1 MKVREIKD
9 LLFEVDNKELSS
21 QIDNKKLSSQVDN
34 PALLFNK
41 LLILQYI
48 CKFFQNQDL
57 TEQCKDKKGKDKGKD
72 KKDEDVSKQEYIKS
86 FIETFNGKN
95 PFDDLEGKRPFRP
108 SELDCVIQESF
119 KLKTAYRLV
128 IGAGY
133 PSFIENGFLF
143 HHVYSIPYIPGE
155 TLKGLARAVF
165 ILSVAEA
172 IKGETKPSK
181 IEEVLSEEAEKEIS
195 EEAKGILH
203 QIPEKI
209 NIILD
214 NYTIENPVET
224 FRKIFGSKERRGQ
237 VIFFDAYPVKFNP
250 SEHFEADIMNSH
262 YGDYYQSGKA
272 PADWLSPNPI
282 HFLALKEGI
291 VFEFNLGLA
300 PLEPMEDNE
309 EKLLLET
316 ARKLL
321 EVGLKNFGVGNKK
334 RKGYGWFSDKTVGR

>member
-9 LLFEVDNKELSS
+9 LLFK
-21 QIDNKKLSSQVDN
+21 VDN

-41 LLILQYI
+41 LLILEYI
-48 CKFFQNQDL
+48 DGFSQNQNL
-57 TEQCKDKKGKDKGKD
+57 TEKGKNKKVKDKGKD
-72 KKDEDVSKQEYIKS
+72 KRDEDVKKIEYIEEFKKK
-86 FIETFNGKN
+86 IRKEPIPLPKV
-95 PFDDLEGKRPFRP
+95 EGYATEKFR
-108 SELDCVIQESF
+108 
-119 KLKTAYRLV
+119 LKTAYRLV

-143 HHVYSIPYIPGE
+143 HHVYGIPYIPGE
-155 TLKGLARAVF
+155 TLKGLARTVF

-172 IKGETKPSK
+172 IKGETKLSK
-181 IEEVLSEEAEKEIS
+181 IEEGLSEEAEGIS
-195 EEAKGILH
+195 Y

-237 VIFFDAYPVKFNP
+237 VIFFDAYPVDFDP
-250 SEHFEADIMNSH
+250 SKHFEADIMNSH

-291 VFEFNLGLA
+291 DFEFSLGLA

-316 ARKLL
+316 AKKLL

-334 RKGYGWFSDKTVGR
+334 RKGYGWFK

>member
-1 MKVREIKD
+1 MKVKGIKD
-9 LLFEVDNKELSS
+9 LLFKD
-21 QIDNKKLSSQVDN
+21 DNKKTSSQVDN

-41 LLILQYI
+41 LLILEYI
-48 CKFFQNQDL
+48 DGSSQNQNL
-57 TEQCKDKKGKDKGKD
+57 TEKGKDKKGKDKGKD
-72 KKDEDVSKQEYIKS
+72 KRDEDVEKLKYIDEFKKKIRKEPIPIPEVEDCI
-86 FIETFNGKN
+86 IEK
-95 PFDDLEGKRPFRP
+95 FR
-108 SELDCVIQESF
+108 
-119 KLKTAYRLV
+119 LKTAYRLV

-143 HHVYSIPYIPGE
+143 HHVYGIPYIPGE
-155 TLKGLARAVF
+155 TLKGLARTVF

-172 IKGETKPSK
+172 IKGKFDPSK

-237 VIFFDAYPVKFNP
+237 VIFFDAYPVDFDP
-250 SEHFEADIMNSH
+250 SKHFEADIMNPH
-262 YGDYYQSGKA
+262 YGKYYQADEA
-272 PADWLSPNPI
+272 PADWLNPNPI

-291 VFEFNLGLA
+291 VFEFSLGLA
-300 PLEPMEDNE
+300 PLELMEDNE
-309 EKLLLET
+309 EKFLLET

-334 RKGYGWFSDKTVGR
+334 RKGYGWFK

>member
-1 MKVREIKD
+1 MKVKEIKD
-9 LLFEVDNKELSS
+9 LLFKVDNKELSS
-21 QIDNKKLSSQVDN
+21 NVDNKKSSSQVDN

-57 TEQCKDKKGKDKGKD
+57 TEQCKDKKGKDRGKD
-72 KKDEDVSKQEYIKS
+72 KRDEDVSKQEYIKS

-95 PFDDLEGKRPFRP
+95 PFDDLEGKRPFQP
-108 SELDCVIQESF
+108 PELDCVIQESF

-143 HHVYSIPYIPGE
+143 HHVYGIPYIPGE
-155 TLKGLARAVF
+155 TLKGLARTVF
-165 ILSVAEA
+165 ILSVVEA
-172 IKGETKPSK
+172 MKGKFDPSK
-181 IEEVLSEEAEKEIS
+181 IEEGLLEEAEEEIS

-203 QIPEKI
+203 QIPDRI

-214 NYTIENPVET
+214 DYTIENPVET
-224 FRKIFGSKERRGQ
+224 FRKIFGSKKRRGQ

-250 SEHFEADIMNSH
+250 SEHFEADIMNPH
-262 YGDYYQSGKA
+262 YGKYYQSQSEKEV
-272 PADWLSPNPI
+272 PADWLSPTPI

-291 VFEFNLGLA
+291 DFEFSLGLA
-300 PLEPMEDNE
+300 SLEPMEGNE
-309 EKLLLET
+309 ERLLLEIT
-316 ARKLL
+316 RRLL
-321 EVGLKNFGVGNKK
+321 KVGLENFGVGNKK
-334 RKGYGWFSDKTVGR
+334 RKGYGWFK

>member
-1 MKVREIKD
+1 MKVREIKK

-41 LLILQYI
+41 LLVLKHIDI
-48 CKFFQNQDL
+48 ISQNQDVG
-57 TEQCKDKKGKDKGKD
+57 KGK
-72 KKDEDVSKQEYIKS
+72 YIES

-95 PFDDLEGKRPFRP
+95 PFDDLEGKRPFQP
-108 SELDCVIQESF
+108 PELESVSQESF

-143 HHVYSIPYIPGE
+143 HHVYGIPYIPGE
-155 TLKGLARAVF
+155 TLKGLARTVF

-172 IKGETKPSK
+172 IKGKFDLSK
-181 IEEVLSEEAEKEIS
+181 IEEGLSEEAEKEIS
-195 EEAKGILH
+195 EEARGILH
-203 QIPEKI
+203 KIPEKI

-224 FRKIFGSKERRGQ
+224 FRKIFGSKKRRGQ
-237 VIFFDAYPVKFNP
+237 VIFFDAYPVDFNP

-262 YGDYYQSGKA
+262 YGEYYQSGKA

-334 RKGYGWFSDKTVGR
+334 RKGYGWFK

>member
-1 MKVREIKD
+1 MTVKEIKRF
-9 LLFEVDNKELSS
+9 L
-21 QIDNKKLSSQVDN
+21 SQVDN

-41 LLILQYI
+41 LLVLQYAEQI
-48 CKFFQNQDL
+48 SQNQDVRKIEYIESFMEIL
-57 TEQCKDKKGKDKGKD
+57 KGKKPPTPP
-72 KKDEDVSKQEYIKS
+72 E
-86 FIETFNGKN
+86 
-95 PFDDLEGKRPFRP
+95 LEGVK
-108 SELDCVIQESF
+108 QESF
-119 KLKTAYRLV
+119 RLKTAYRLV

-143 HHVYSIPYIPGE
+143 HHVYGIPYIPGE

-172 IKGETKPSK
+172 IKGKFDPSK
-181 IEEVLSEEAEKEIS
+181 IEEGLSEEAEKEIS
-195 EEAKGILH
+195 EEAKDILH

-237 VIFFDAYPVKFNP
+237 VIFFDAYPADFNP

-262 YGDYYQSGKA
+262 YGEYYQLGKA

-291 VFEFNLGLA
+291 VFEFSLGLA

-309 EKLLLET
+309 EKLLLAT
-316 ARKLL
+316 ARRLL

-334 RKGYGWFSDKTVGR
+334 RKGYGWFK

>member
-1 MKVREIKD
+1 MKVKEIKE
-9 LLFEVDNKELSS
+9 LLFDNKELSANV
-21 QIDNKKLSSQVDN
+21 DNKKPSSQVDN

-41 LLILQYI
+41 LLILEYI
-48 CKFFQNQDL
+48 DDL
-57 TEQCKDKKGKDKGKD
+57 AEQGKDKKGKGKGKD
-72 KKDEDVSKQEYIKS
+72 KRDEDVKKIEYIDEFKKK
-86 FIETFNGKN
+86 IRKEPIPLPKV
-95 PFDDLEGKRPFRP
+95 EGYTTEKFR
-108 SELDCVIQESF
+108 
-119 KLKTAYRLV
+119 LKTAYRLV

-133 PSFIENGFLF
+133 PSFIENGFMF
-143 HHVYSIPYIPGE
+143 HHVYGIPYIPGE
-155 TLKGLARAVF
+155 TLKGLARTVF

-172 IKGETKPSK
+172 IKGKFDLSK
-181 IEEVLSEEAEKEIS
+181 IEEGLSEEEEEEIS
-195 EEAKGILH
+195 EEAKKILH

-214 NYTIENPVET
+214 NHTIENPVET
-224 FRKIFGSKERRGQ
+224 FRKIFGSKKRRGQ
-237 VIFFDAYPVKFNP
+237 VIFFDAYPVDFNP

-291 VFEFNLGLA
+291 DFEFNLGLA

-334 RKGYGWFSDKTVGR
+334 RKGYGWFK

>member
-1 MKVREIKD
+1 MKVKQI
-9 LLFEVDNKELSS
+9 KEL
-21 QIDNKKLSSQVDN
+21 LSQVDN

-41 LLILQYI
+41 LLALQY
-48 CKFFQNQDL
+48 
-57 TEQCKDKKGKDKGKD
+57 TEQISQSQ
-72 KKDEDVSKQEYIKS
+72 DVRKIEYI
-86 FIETFNGKN
+86 
-95 PFDDLEGKRPFRP
+95 
-108 SELDCVIQESF
+108 ESF
-119 KLKTAYRLV
+119 TKILERKEHSKPTKLDGIRQENFRLKTAYRLV

-133 PSFIENGFLF
+133 PSFIENGFMF
-143 HHVYSIPYIPGE
+143 HHVYGIPYIPGE

-172 IKGETKPSK
+172 VKEETKLSE
-181 IEEVLSEEAEKEIS
+181 IEEELSEEAEGIS
-195 EEAKGILH
+195 Q
-203 QIPEKI
+203 QIPKKI
-209 NIILD
+209 NLILD
-214 NYTIENPVET
+214 DYTIENPVET
-224 FRKIFGSKERRGQ
+224 FRKIFGSKKRRGQ

-291 VFEFNLGLA
+291 VFEFSLGLA
-300 PLEPMEDNE
+300 PLEPMEDSE

-316 ARKLL
+316 ARRLL

>member
-1 MKVREIKD
+1 MKVRQI
-9 LLFEVDNKELSS
+9 KEL
-21 QIDNKKLSSQVDN
+21 LSQVDN

-41 LLILQYI
+41 LLVLKHIGVI
-48 CKFFQNQDL
+48 SQNQDVG
-57 TEQCKDKKGKDKGKD
+57 KGK
-72 KKDEDVSKQEYIKS
+72 YIES

-95 PFDDLEGKRPFRP
+95 PFDDLEGKRPFQP
-108 SELDCVIQESF
+108 PELEGISQESF
-119 KLKTAYRLV
+119 RLKTAYRLV

-143 HHVYSIPYIPGE
+143 HHVYGIPYIPGE
-155 TLKGLARAVF
+155 TLKGLARTVF

-172 IKGETKPSK
+172 IKGKFDPSK
-181 IEEVLSEEAEKEIS
+181 IEEELSEEAE
-195 EEAKGILH
+195 GIFH

-224 FRKIFGSKERRGQ
+224 FRKIFGSKKRRGQ
-237 VIFFDAYPVKFNP
+237 VIFFDAYPVDFDP

-300 PLEPMEDNE
+300 PLELMEDNE
-309 EKLLLET
+309 EKLLLAT
-316 ARKLL
+316 AKKLL
-321 EVGLKNFGVGNKK
+321 EVGLENFGVGNKK
-334 RKGYGWFSDKTVGR
+334 RKGYGWFK

>member
-1 MKVREIKD
+1 MKVRKIKD
-9 LLFEVDNKELSS
+9 LL
-21 QIDNKKLSSQVDN
+21 SQVDN

-41 LLILQYI
+41 LLILEFI
-48 CKFFQNQDL
+48 GGFSHNQNL
-57 TEQCKDKKGKDKGKD
+57 TEKGKDKKGKDKGKE
-72 KKDEDVSKQEYIKS
+72 KRDEDVSKQEYIKS
-86 FIETFNGKN
+86 FTDFFKKKDPSDNLEEKETF
-95 PFDDLEGKRPFRP
+95 RPP
-108 SELDCVIQESF
+108 ELNCVIQESF

-143 HHVYSIPYIPGE
+143 HHVYGIPYIPGE

-165 ILSVAEA
+165 ILSVVEA
-172 IKGETKPSK
+172 MKGKFDPSK

-203 QIPEKI
+203 QIPNRI

-224 FRKIFGSKERRGQ
+224 FRKIFGSKKRRGQ
-237 VIFFDAYPVKFNP
+237 VIFFDAYPVEFNP
-250 SEHFEADIMNSH
+250 SEHFEADIMNPH
-262 YGDYYQSGKA
+262 YGKYYQSQSEKEA
-272 PADWLSPNPI
+272 PADWLNPTPI

-291 VFEFNLGLA
+291 VFEFSLGLA
-300 PLEPMEDNE
+300 PLEPMEDDE
-309 EKLLLET
+309 EKLLLKT

-334 RKGYGWFSDKTVGR
+334 RKGYGWFK

>member
-1 MKVREIKD
+1 MRIREIKD
-9 LLFEVDNKELSS
+9 LLFMVDNKEHSS
-21 QIDNKKLSSQVDN
+21 NVDN

-95 PFDDLEGKRPFRP
+95 PFDDLEGKRPFQP
-108 SELDCVIQESF
+108 PELDCVIQESF

-143 HHVYSIPYIPGE
+143 HHVYGIPYIPGE

-172 IKGETKPSK
+172 MKGKFDPSK
-181 IEEVLSEEAEKEIS
+181 IEEVLSEEAEEEIS
-195 EEAKGILH
+195 DEAKGILH
-203 QIPEKI
+203 QIPDRI

-224 FRKIFGSKERRGQ
+224 FRKIFGSKKRRGQ
-237 VIFFDAYPVKFNP
+237 VIFFDAYPVDFDP
-250 SEHFEADIMNSH
+250 SKHFEADIMNSH

-272 PADWLSPNPI
+272 PADWLNPNPI

-291 VFEFNLGLA
+291 VFEFSLGLA
-300 PLEPMEDNE
+300 LLEPMEDNE
-309 EKLLLET
+309 ERLLLEIT
-316 ARKLL
+316 RRLL
-321 EVGLKNFGVGNKK
+321 KVGLENFGVGNKK
-334 RKGYGWFSDKTVGR
+334 RKGYGWFK

>member
-1 MKVREIKD
+1 MNVKQI
-9 LLFEVDNKELSS
+9 KEL
-21 QIDNKKLSSQVDN
+21 LSQVDN

-41 LLILQYI
+41 LLILEYI
-48 CKFFQNQDL
+48 DGFSQNQNL
-57 TEQCKDKKGKDKGKD
+57 TEKGKDKKGKDKGKD
-72 KKDEDVSKQEYIKS
+72 KRDEDVKKIDYINK
-86 FIETFNGKN
+86 FKEKVQRPEPPPKVEGYAIEK
-95 PFDDLEGKRPFRP
+95 FR
-108 SELDCVIQESF
+108 
-119 KLKTAYRLV
+119 LKTAYRLV

-133 PSFIENGFLF
+133 PSFIENGFMF
-143 HHVYSIPYIPGE
+143 HHVYGIPYIPGE

-172 IKGETKPSK
+172 IKGETKLSK
-181 IEEVLSEEAEKEIS
+181 IEEGLSEEAEGIS
-195 EEAKGILH
+195 Y

-209 NIILD
+209 SIILD

-224 FRKIFGSKERRGQ
+224 FRKIFGSKKRRGQ
-237 VIFFDAYPVKFNP
+237 VIFFDAYPVDFDP
-250 SEHFEADIMNSH
+250 SKHFEADIMNSH

-272 PADWLSPNPI
+272 PTDWLSPNPI

-321 EVGLKNFGVGNKK
+321 EVGLKNFGVGSKK
-334 RKGYGWFSDKTVGR
+334 RKGYGWFK

>member
-9 LLFEVDNKELSS
+9 LL
-21 QIDNKKLSSQVDN
+21 SQVDN

-41 LLILQYI
+41 LLVLKY
-48 CKFFQNQDL
+48 
-57 TEQCKDKKGKDKGKD
+57 TEQISRGQ
-72 KKDEDVSKQEYIKS
+72 DVRKIEYIGFFTEILK
-86 FIETFNGKN
+86 EKK
-95 PFDDLEGKRPFRP
+95 PQKPPELEGVKQDSFR
-108 SELDCVIQESF
+108 
-119 KLKTAYRLV
+119 LKTAYRLV

-143 HHVYSIPYIPGE
+143 HHVYGIPYVPGE

-165 ILSVAEA
+165 ILSVVEA
-172 IKGETKPSK
+172 MKGKFDPSK
-181 IEEVLSEEAEKEIS
+181 IEEGLLEEAEEEIS

-203 QIPEKI
+203 QIPDRI

-224 FRKIFGSKERRGQ
+224 FRKIFGSKKRRGQ
-237 VIFFDAYPVKFNP
+237 VIFFDAYPVDFNP

-272 PADWLSPNPI
+272 PADWLSPTPI

-291 VFEFNLGLA
+291 DFEFSLGLA
-300 PLEPMEDNE
+300 SLEPMEGNE
-309 EKLLLET
+309 ERLLLEIT
-316 ARKLL
+316 RRLL
-321 EVGLKNFGVGNKK
+321 KVGLENFGVGNKK
-334 RKGYGWFSDKTVGR
+334 RKGYGWFK

>member
-1 MKVREIKD
+1 MKVRQI
-9 LLFEVDNKELSS
+9 KEL
-21 QIDNKKLSSQVDN
+21 LSQVDN

-41 LLILQYI
+41 LLILEYI
-48 CKFFQNQDL
+48 DGFSQNQNLIEKD
-57 TEQCKDKKGKDKGKD
+57 KDKKGKDKRD
-72 KKDEDVSKQEYIKS
+72 ENVKKIDYINKFKEKVQRPEPPSKVEGYA
-86 FIETFNGKN
+86 IEK
-95 PFDDLEGKRPFRP
+95 FR
-108 SELDCVIQESF
+108 
-119 KLKTAYRLV
+119 LKTAYRLV

-143 HHVYSIPYIPGE
+143 HHVYGIPYIPGE
-155 TLKGLARAVF
+155 TLKGLARTVF

-172 IKGETKPSK
+172 IKGKFDPSK

-214 NYTIENPVET
+214 DYTIENPVET

-237 VIFFDAYPVKFNP
+237 VIFFDAYPVEFKP

-291 VFEFNLGLA
+291 VFEFSLGLA

-309 EKLLLET
+309 EKLLLAT
-316 ARKLL
+316 VRKLL

-334 RKGYGWFSDKTVGR
+334 RKGYGWFK

>member
-1 MKVREIKD
+1 MKVRKIKD
-9 LLFEVDNKELSS
+9 LL
-21 QIDNKKLSSQVDN
+21 SQVDN

-41 LLILQYI
+41 LLILEFI
-48 CKFFQNQDL
+48 DGFSQNQNL
-57 TEQCKDKKGKDKGKD
+57 TEKDKDKKGKDKGKD
-72 KKDEDVSKQEYIKS
+72 KRDEDVEKLKYIDEFKKKIRKEPIPLPEVEDCI
-86 FIETFNGKN
+86 IEK
-95 PFDDLEGKRPFRP
+95 FR
-108 SELDCVIQESF
+108 
-119 KLKTAYRLV
+119 LKTAYRLV

-143 HHVYSIPYIPGE
+143 HHVYGIPYIPGE

-172 IKGETKPSK
+172 IKGETKLSK
-181 IEEVLSEEAEKEIS
+181 IEEELSEETE
-195 EEAKGILH
+195 GIFH
-203 QIPEKI
+203 QMPDRI
-209 NIILD
+209 NIVLD

-224 FRKIFGSKERRGQ
+224 FRKIFGSKKRRGQ
-237 VIFFDAYPVKFNP
+237 VIFFDAYPVEFNP
-250 SEHFEADIMNSH
+250 SEHFEVDIMNSH

-291 VFEFNLGLA
+291 VFEFSLGLA

-334 RKGYGWFSDKTVGR
+334 RKGYGWFSDKTMGR

>member
-1 MKVREIKD
+1 MKVKKIKD
-9 LLFEVDNKELSS
+9 LL
-21 QIDNKKLSSQVDN
+21 SQVDN

-41 LLILQYI
+41 LLILEFI
-48 CKFFQNQDL
+48 DGFSQNQNL
-57 TEQCKDKKGKDKGKD
+57 TEKGKDKKGKDKGKE
-72 KKDEDVSKQEYIKS
+72 KRVEDVKKRDYINK
-86 FIETFNGKN
+86 FKEKVQKPEPPPKVEGYAIEK
-95 PFDDLEGKRPFRP
+95 FR
-108 SELDCVIQESF
+108 
-119 KLKTAYRLV
+119 LKTAYRLV

-143 HHVYSIPYIPGE
+143 HHVYGIPYIPGE

-165 ILSVAEA
+165 ILSVVEA
-172 IKGETKPSK
+172 MKGKFDPSK

-224 FRKIFGSKERRGQ
+224 FRKIFGSKKRRGQ
-237 VIFFDAYPVKFNP
+237 VIFFDAYPVDFNP

-262 YGDYYQSGKA
+262 YGRYYQADEA
-272 PADWLSPNPI
+272 PADWLSPTPI

-291 VFEFNLGLA
+291 VFEFSLGLA
-300 PLEPMEDNE
+300 PLEPMEDDE

-321 EVGLKNFGVGNKK
+321 EVGLENFGVGSKK
-334 RKGYGWFSDKTVGR
+334 RKGYGWFSDKTVER

>member
-1 MKVREIKD
+1 MKVKEIKG
-9 LLFEVDNKELSS
+9 FLS
-21 QIDNKKLSSQVDN
+21 QLDN

-41 LLILQYI
+41 LLVLQYAEQI
-48 CKFFQNQDL
+48 SQNQDVRKIEYIRSF
-57 TEQCKDKKGKDKGKD
+57 TEILKGKKPPSPLK
-72 KKDEDVSKQEYIKS
+72 
-86 FIETFNGKN
+86 
-95 PFDDLEGKRPFRP
+95 PEG
-108 SELDCVIQESF
+108 VIQESF
-119 KLKTAYRLV
+119 RLKTAYRVV

-143 HHVYSIPYIPGE
+143 HHVYGIPYIPGE

-172 IKGETKPSK
+172 IKEETKLSN
-181 IEEVLSEEAEKEIS
+181 IEKELSEEVEGIS
-195 EEAKGILH
+195 Y

-214 NYTIENPVET
+214 NYTIEKPVET
-224 FRKIFGSKERRGQ
+224 FRKIFGSKKRRGQ
-237 VIFFDAYPVKFNP
+237 VIFFDAYPVEFKP

-262 YGDYYQSGKA
+262 YGDYYQSGKV
-272 PADWLSPNPI
+272 PADWLNPNPI
-282 HFLALKEGI
+282 HFLVLKEGI
-291 VFEFNLGLA
+291 VFEFSLGLA

-321 EVGLKNFGVGNKK
+321 KVGLENFGVGNKK
-334 RKGYGWFSDKTVGR
+334 RKGYGWFSDKTLGR

>member
-1 MKVREIKD
+1 MKVKEIKGF
-9 LLFEVDNKELSS
+9 L
-21 QIDNKKLSSQVDN
+21 SQVDN

-41 LLILQYI
+41 LLVLQY
-48 CKFFQNQDL
+48 
-57 TEQCKDKKGKDKGKD
+57 TEQISQSQ
-72 KKDEDVSKQEYIKS
+72 DVRKIEYIRS
-86 FIETFNGKN
+86 FTKI
-95 PFDDLEGKRPFRP
+95 LESKEHSKPTKLDGIRQENFR
-108 SELDCVIQESF
+108 
-119 KLKTAYRLV
+119 LKTAYRLV

-143 HHVYSIPYIPGE
+143 HHVYGIPYIPGE
-155 TLKGLARAVF
+155 TLKGLARTVF

-172 IKGETKPSK
+172 IKGKFDPSK
-181 IEEVLSEEAEKEIS
+181 IEEELSEEAE
-195 EEAKGILH
+195 GIFH
-203 QIPEKI
+203 QIPDKI

-214 NYTIENPVET
+214 DYTIENPVET
-224 FRKIFGSKERRGQ
+224 FRKIFGSKKRRGQ
-237 VIFFDAYPVKFNP
+237 VIFFDAYPVEFKP

-291 VFEFNLGLA
+291 VFEFSLGLA
-300 PLEPMEDNE
+300 PLEPMEDDE
-309 EKLLLET
+309 EKLLLTT

-321 EVGLKNFGVGNKK
+321 KVGLENFGVGNKK

>member
-9 LLFEVDNKELSS
+9 LLSK
-21 QIDNKKLSSQVDN
+21 VDN

-41 LLILQYI
+41 LLILEFI
-48 CKFFQNQDL
+48 DGSSQNQNL
-57 TEQCKDKKGKDKGKD
+57 TEKGKDKKGKDKGKD
-72 KKDEDVSKQEYIKS
+72 KRDEDVKKIDYINK
-86 FIETFNGKN
+86 FKEKVQKPEPPPKVEGYAIEK
-95 PFDDLEGKRPFRP
+95 FR
-108 SELDCVIQESF
+108 
-119 KLKTAYRLV
+119 LKTAYRLV

-143 HHVYSIPYIPGE
+143 HHVYGIPYIPGE

-165 ILSVAEA
+165 ILSVVEA
-172 IKGETKPSK
+172 MKGKFDPSK
-181 IEEVLSEEAEKEIS
+181 IEEVLSEEAEKEVS

-214 NYTIENPVET
+214 NYTIESPVET
-224 FRKIFGSKERRGQ
+224 FRKIFGSKKRRGQ
-237 VIFFDAYPVKFNP
+237 VIFFDAYPVDFDP

-291 VFEFNLGLA
+291 DFEFSLGLA

-309 EKLLLET
+309 EKLLLTT

-321 EVGLKNFGVGNKK
+321 KVGLENFGVGNKK

>member
-1 MKVREIKD
+1 MRVKEIKGF
-9 LLFEVDNKELSS
+9 L
-21 QIDNKKLSSQVDN
+21 SQVDN

-41 LLILQYI
+41 LLVFQYAEQI
-48 CKFFQNQDL
+48 SQNQDVRKIEYIRFF
-57 TEQCKDKKGKDKGKD
+57 TEILKGKKPQKPP
-72 KKDEDVSKQEYIKS
+72 E
-86 FIETFNGKN
+86 
-95 PFDDLEGKRPFRP
+95 LEGVKQDSFR
-108 SELDCVIQESF
+108 
-119 KLKTAYRLV
+119 LKTAYRLV

-143 HHVYSIPYIPGE
+143 HHVYGIPYIPGE

-172 IKGETKPSK
+172 VKEETKLSN
-181 IEEVLSEEAEKEIS
+181 IEKELSEEVEGIS
-195 EEAKGILH
+195 Y
-203 QIPEKI
+203 QIPKKI

-214 NYTIENPVET
+214 NYIIENPVET

-237 VIFFDAYPVKFNP
+237 VIFFDAYPVDFNP

-300 PLEPMEDNE
+300 PIEPMEDNE

-316 ARKLL
+316 AKRLL
-321 EVGLKNFGVGNKK
+321 KVGLENFGVGNKK
-334 RKGYGWFSDKTVGR
+334 RKGYGWFK

>member
-1 MKVREIKD
+1 MKVKQI
-9 LLFEVDNKELSS
+9 KEL
-21 QIDNKKLSSQVDN
+21 LSQVDN

-41 LLILQYI
+41 LLALQY
-48 CKFFQNQDL
+48 
-57 TEQCKDKKGKDKGKD
+57 TEQISQSQDVRKIEYIRSFTEILKGKKPQKP
-72 KKDEDVSKQEYIKS
+72 
-86 FIETFNGKN
+86 T
-95 PFDDLEGKRPFRP
+95 
-108 SELDCVIQESF
+108 ELDGIRQENF
-119 KLKTAYRLV
+119 RLKTAYRLV

-143 HHVYSIPYIPGE
+143 HHVYGIPYIPGE

-172 IKGETKPSK
+172 IKGETKLSK
-181 IEEVLSEEAEKEIS
+181 IEEELSEEVEGIS
-195 EEAKGILH
+195 Y
-203 QIPEKI
+203 QIPKKI

-214 NYTIENPVET
+214 DYTIENPVET
-224 FRKIFGSKERRGQ
+224 FRKIFGSKKRRGQ
-237 VIFFDAYPVKFNP
+237 VIFFDAYPVEFKP

-309 EKLLLET
+309 EKLLLAT
-316 ARKLL
+316 ARRLL
-321 EVGLKNFGVGNKK
+321 EVGLENFGVGNKK

>member
-1 MKVREIKD
+1 MKVKEIKRF
-9 LLFEVDNKELSS
+9 L
-21 QIDNKKLSSQVDN
+21 SQVDN

-41 LLILQYI
+41 LLVLQY
-48 CKFFQNQDL
+48 
-57 TEQCKDKKGKDKGKD
+57 TEQISQSQ
-72 KKDEDVSKQEYIKS
+72 DVRKIEYIRS
-86 FIETFNGKN
+86 FTKI
-95 PFDDLEGKRPFRP
+95 LERKEHSKPTK
-108 SELDCVIQESF
+108 LDGIRQESF
-119 KLKTAYRLV
+119 RLKTAYRLV

-143 HHVYSIPYIPGE
+143 HHVYGIPYIPGE

-172 IKGETKPSK
+172 VKEETKLSE
-181 IEEVLSEEAEKEIS
+181 IEEELSEEDE
-195 EEAKGILH
+195 GILQ
-203 QIPEKI
+203 QIQKKI
-209 NIILD
+209 SIILD
-214 NYTIENPVET
+214 DYTIENPVDT

-237 VIFFDAYPVKFNP
+237 VIFFDAYPIEFKP

-272 PADWLSPNPI
+272 PVDWLSPNPI

-291 VFEFNLGLA
+291 VFEFSLGLA

>member
-1 MKVREIKD
+1 MKVKQI
-9 LLFEVDNKELSS
+9 KEL
-21 QIDNKKLSSQVDN
+21 LSQVDN

-41 LLILQYI
+41 LLILQY
-48 CKFFQNQDL
+48 
-57 TEQCKDKKGKDKGKD
+57 TEQISQSQ
-72 KKDEDVSKQEYIKS
+72 DVRKIEYIRS
-86 FIETFNGKN
+86 FTKI
-95 PFDDLEGKRPFRP
+95 LERKEHSKPT
-108 SELDCVIQESF
+108 ELDGIRQENF
-119 KLKTAYRLV
+119 RLKTAYRLV

-133 PSFIENGFLF
+133 PSFIENGFMF
-143 HHVYSIPYIPGE
+143 HHVYGIPYISGE
-155 TLKGLARAVF
+155 TLKGLARTVF

-172 IKGETKPSK
+172 VKEETKLSE
-181 IEEVLSEEAEKEIS
+181 IEEELSEEAEGIS
-195 EEAKGILH
+195 Q
-203 QIPEKI
+203 QIPKKI

-224 FRKIFGSKERRGQ
+224 FRKIFGSKKRRGQ
-237 VIFFDAYPVKFNP
+237 VIFFDAYPVDFNP

-291 VFEFNLGLA
+291 DFEFSLGLA

-309 EKLLLET
+309 EKLLLTT

>member
-1 MKVREIKD
+1 MKVRKIKD
-9 LLFEVDNKELSS
+9 LL
-21 QIDNKKLSSQVDN
+21 SQVDN

-128 IGAGY
+128 IGTGY

-155 TLKGLARAVF
+155 TLKGLARTVF

-172 IKGETKPSK
+172 IKGKFDPSK

-224 FRKIFGSKERRGQ
+224 FRRIFGSKKRRGQ
-237 VIFFDAYPVKFNP
+237 VIFFDAYPVDFNP

-262 YGDYYQSGKA
+262 YGEYYQSGKA

>member
-1 MKVREIKD
+1 MKVKQI
-9 LLFEVDNKELSS
+9 KEL
-21 QIDNKKLSSQVDN
+21 LSQVDN

-41 LLILQYI
+41 LLVLQY
-48 CKFFQNQDL
+48 
-57 TEQCKDKKGKDKGKD
+57 TEQISQSQ
-72 KKDEDVSKQEYIKS
+72 DVRKIEYIRS
-86 FIETFNGKN
+86 FTKI
-95 PFDDLEGKRPFRP
+95 LERKEHSKPTKLDGIRQENFR
-108 SELDCVIQESF
+108 
-119 KLKTAYRLV
+119 LKTAYRLV

-133 PSFIENGFLF
+133 PSFIENGFMF
-143 HHVYSIPYIPGE
+143 HHVYGIPYIPGE
-155 TLKGLARAVF
+155 TLKGLARTVF

-172 IKGETKPSK
+172 VKEETKLSE
-181 IEEVLSEEAEKEIS
+181 IEEELSEEAEGIS
-195 EEAKGILH
+195 Q
-203 QIPEKI
+203 QIPKKI
-209 NIILD
+209 SIILD
-214 NYTIENPVET
+214 DYTIENPVET
-224 FRKIFGSKERRGQ
+224 FRKIFGSKKRRGQ
-237 VIFFDAYPVKFNP
+237 VIFFDAYPVEFNP

-291 VFEFNLGLA
+291 DFEFSLGLA

>member
-1 MKVREIKD
+1 MKVKEIKGF
-9 LLFEVDNKELSS
+9 L
-21 QIDNKKLSSQVDN
+21 SQVDN

-41 LLILQYI
+41 LLVLQY
-48 CKFFQNQDL
+48 
-57 TEQCKDKKGKDKGKD
+57 TEQISQSQ
-72 KKDEDVSKQEYIKS
+72 DVRKIEYIRS
-86 FIETFNGKN
+86 FTKI
-95 PFDDLEGKRPFRP
+95 LERKEHSKPTKLDGIRQENFR
-108 SELDCVIQESF
+108 
-119 KLKTAYRLV
+119 LKTAYRLV

-143 HHVYSIPYIPGE
+143 HHVYGIPYIPGE

-172 IKGETKPSK
+172 LKGETKLSE
-181 IEEVLSEEAEKEIS
+181 IEEELSEEAEGIS
-195 EEAKGILH
+195 Q
-203 QIPEKI
+203 QIPKKI
-209 NIILD
+209 SIILD
-214 NYTIENPVET
+214 DYTIENPVET
-224 FRKIFGSKERRGQ
+224 FRKIFGSKKRRGQ
-237 VIFFDAYPVKFNP
+237 VIFFDAYPVEFKP
-250 SEHFEADIMNSH
+250 SEHFEAEIMNSH

-272 PADWLSPNPI
+272 PADWLNPNPI

-291 VFEFNLGLA
+291 DFEFSLGLA
-300 PLEPMEDNE
+300 PLEPMEDDE

>member
-9 LLFEVDNKELSS
+9 LLFK
-21 QIDNKKLSSQVDN
+21 VDN

-41 LLILQYI
+41 LLVLRY
-48 CKFFQNQDL
+48 
-57 TEQCKDKKGKDKGKD
+57 TEQISQGQDVRKIEYIRSFTEILKGKKPQKPP
-72 KKDEDVSKQEYIKS
+72 E
-86 FIETFNGKN
+86 
-95 PFDDLEGKRPFRP
+95 LEGVKQDSFR
-108 SELDCVIQESF
+108 
-119 KLKTAYRLV
+119 LKTAYRLV

-143 HHVYSIPYIPGE
+143 HHVYGIPYIPGE
-155 TLKGLARAVF
+155 TLKGLARTVF

-172 IKGETKPSK
+172 IKGETKLSK
-181 IEEVLSEEAEKEIS
+181 IEEGLSEEAEGIS
-195 EEAKGILH
+195 Y

-224 FRKIFGSKERRGQ
+224 FRRIFGSKERRGQ
-237 VIFFDAYPVKFNP
+237 VIFFDAYPVDFNP

-272 PADWLSPNPI
+272 PADWLSPTPI

-321 EVGLKNFGVGNKK
+321 EVGLKNFGVGSKK

>member
-1 MKVREIKD
+1 MKVKQI
-9 LLFEVDNKELSS
+9 KEL
-21 QIDNKKLSSQVDN
+21 LSQVDN

-41 LLILQYI
+41 LLALQY
-48 CKFFQNQDL
+48 
-57 TEQCKDKKGKDKGKD
+57 TEQISQSQ
-72 KKDEDVSKQEYIKS
+72 DVRKIEYIRS
-86 FIETFNGKN
+86 FTKI
-95 PFDDLEGKRPFRP
+95 LERKEHSKPTKLDGIRQENFR
-108 SELDCVIQESF
+108 
-119 KLKTAYRLV
+119 LKTAYRLV

-133 PSFIENGFLF
+133 PSFIENGFMF
-143 HHVYSIPYIPGE
+143 HHVYGIPYIPGE
-155 TLKGLARAVF
+155 TLKGLARTVF

-172 IKGETKPSK
+172 VKEETKLSE
-181 IEEVLSEEAEKEIS
+181 IEEELSEEAEGIS
-195 EEAKGILH
+195 Q
-203 QIPEKI
+203 QIPKKI
-209 NIILD
+209 SIILD
-214 NYTIENPVET
+214 DYTIENPVET
-224 FRKIFGSKERRGQ
+224 FRKIFGSKKRRGQ
-237 VIFFDAYPVKFNP
+237 VIFFDAYPVEFNP

-291 VFEFNLGLA
+291 VFEFSLGLA

>member
-1 MKVREIKD
+1 MKVREIKK
-9 LLFEVDNKELSS
+9 LLFEVDNKE
-21 QIDNKKLSSQVDN
+21 LSSQVDN

-41 LLILQYI
+41 LLVLRY
-48 CKFFQNQDL
+48 
-57 TEQCKDKKGKDKGKD
+57 TEQISQGQDVRKIEYIRSFTEILKGKKPQKPP
-72 KKDEDVSKQEYIKS
+72 E
-86 FIETFNGKN
+86 
-95 PFDDLEGKRPFRP
+95 LEGVKQDSFR
-108 SELDCVIQESF
+108 
-119 KLKTAYRLV
+119 LKTAYRLV

-133 PSFIENGFLF
+133 PSFIENGFMF
-143 HHVYSIPYIPGE
+143 HHVYGIPYIPGE
-155 TLKGLARAVF
+155 TLKGLARTVF

-172 IKGETKPSK
+172 IKGETKLSK
-181 IEEVLSEEAEKEIS
+181 IEEGLSEEAEGIS
-195 EEAKGILH
+195 Y

-224 FRKIFGSKERRGQ
+224 FRRIFGSKERRGQ
-237 VIFFDAYPVKFNP
+237 VIFFDAYPVDFNP

-262 YGDYYQSGKA
+262 YGEYYQSGKA

>member
-1 MKVREIKD
+1 MKVKKIKD
-9 LLFEVDNKELSS
+9 LL
-21 QIDNKKLSSQVDN
+21 SQVDN

-41 LLILQYI
+41 LLILEFI
-48 CKFFQNQDL
+48 DGFSQNQNL
-57 TEQCKDKKGKDKGKD
+57 TEKGKDKKGKDKGKE
-72 KKDEDVSKQEYIKS
+72 KRVEDVKKIDYINK
-86 FIETFNGKN
+86 FKEKVQKPEPPPKVEGYAIEK
-95 PFDDLEGKRPFRP
+95 FR
-108 SELDCVIQESF
+108 
-119 KLKTAYRLV
+119 LKTAYRLV

-143 HHVYSIPYIPGE
+143 HHVYGIPYIPGE

-165 ILSVAEA
+165 ILSVVEA
-172 IKGETKPSK
+172 MKGKFDPSK

-224 FRKIFGSKERRGQ
+224 FRKIFGSKKRRGQ
-237 VIFFDAYPVKFNP
+237 VIFFDAYPVDFNP

-262 YGDYYQSGKA
+262 YGDYYQSGKV
-272 PADWLSPNPI
+272 PADWLNPNPI

-291 VFEFNLGLA
+291 DFEFSLGLA
-300 PLEPMEDNE
+300 PLEPMEDDE

-321 EVGLKNFGVGNKK
+321 EVGLENFGVGNKK

>member
-1 MKVREIKD
+1 MKVREIKE
-9 LLFEVDNKELSS
+9 LLFNVDNK
-21 QIDNKKLSSQVDN
+21 KPSSQVDN

-95 PFDDLEGKRPFRP
+95 PFDDFEGKRPFQP
-108 SELDCVIQESF
+108 PELEGISQESF
-119 KLKTAYRLV
+119 RLKTAYRLV

-143 HHVYSIPYIPGE
+143 HHVYGIPYIPGE

-165 ILSVAEA
+165 ILSVVEA
-172 IKGETKPSK
+172 MKGKFDPSK

-224 FRKIFGSKERRGQ
+224 FGKIFGSKKRRGQ
-237 VIFFDAYPVKFNP
+237 VIFFDAYPVDFNP
-250 SEHFEADIMNSH
+250 SEHFEADIMNPH
-262 YGDYYQSGKA
+262 YGRYYQADEA

-291 VFEFNLGLA
+291 DFEFSLGLA

-334 RKGYGWFSDKTVGR
+334 RKGYGWFK

>member
-1 MKVREIKD
+1 MKVKQI
-9 LLFEVDNKELSS
+9 KEL
-21 QIDNKKLSSQVDN
+21 LSQVDN

-41 LLILQYI
+41 LLALQY
-48 CKFFQNQDL
+48 
-57 TEQCKDKKGKDKGKD
+57 TEQISQSQ
-72 KKDEDVSKQEYIKS
+72 DVRKIEYI
-86 FIETFNGKN
+86 
-95 PFDDLEGKRPFRP
+95 
-108 SELDCVIQESF
+108 ESF
-119 KLKTAYRLV
+119 TKILERKEHSKPTKLDGIRQENFRLKTAYRLV

-133 PSFIENGFLF
+133 PSFIENGFMF
-143 HHVYSIPYIPGE
+143 HHVYGIPYIPGE

-172 IKGETKPSK
+172 VKEETKLSE
-181 IEEVLSEEAEKEIS
+181 IEEELSEEAEGIS
-195 EEAKGILH
+195 Q
-203 QIPEKI
+203 QIPKKI
-209 NIILD
+209 NLILD
-214 NYTIENPVET
+214 DYTIENPVET
-224 FRKIFGSKERRGQ
+224 FRKIFGSKKRRGQ

-291 VFEFNLGLA
+291 DFEFSLGLA
-300 PLEPMEDNE
+300 PLEPMEDDE

-321 EVGLKNFGVGNKK
+321 EVGLENFGVGNKK
-334 RKGYGWFSDKTVGR
+334 RKGYGWFK

>member
-1 MKVREIKD
+1 MKVKEIKR
-9 LLFEVDNKELSS
+9 LL
-21 QIDNKKLSSQVDN
+21 SQVDN

-41 LLILQYI
+41 LLVLQY
-48 CKFFQNQDL
+48 
-57 TEQCKDKKGKDKGKD
+57 TEQISQGQDVRKIEYIRSFTEILKGK
-72 KKDEDVSKQEYIKS
+72 KS
-86 FIETFNGKN
+86 RK
-95 PFDDLEGKRPFRP
+95 P
-108 SELDCVIQESF
+108 SELEGVKQDSF
-119 KLKTAYRLV
+119 RLKTAYRLV

-133 PSFIENGFLF
+133 PSFIENGFMF
-143 HHVYSIPYIPGE
+143 HHVYGIPYIPGE

-172 IKGETKPSK
+172 VKEETKPSK

-203 QIPEKI
+203 QIPDRI

-214 NYTIENPVET
+214 DYTIENPVET
-224 FRKIFGSKERRGQ
+224 FRKIFGSKKRRGQ
-237 VIFFDAYPVKFNP
+237 VIFFDAYPVEFNP
-250 SEHFEADIMNSH
+250 SEHFEADIMNPH
-262 YGDYYQSGKA
+262 YGKYYQSQSEKEA
-272 PADWLSPNPI
+272 PADWLNPTPI

-291 VFEFNLGLA
+291 VFEFSLGLA
-300 PLEPMEDNE
+300 PLEPMEDDE
-309 EKLLLET
+309 EKLLLKT